1 MMSNDDLITQAVS
14 LCGEGHHELIYLTRF
29 GSHLYGTNTNSSDT
43 DVKGLF
49 LPNIKELIL
58 GTSSKCLTFKS
69 NTGKEK
75 NNQDDVDIQLWSLQY
90 WFKLL
95 EKGDTNALDLLY
107 AHTNQECHLYQ
118 SNTLDFVG
126 DMEEIHRYVYDTARI
141 QGYLGYIMQQTK
153 KYSIKGSRLNAIKK
167 VYDWLTKAHPKILE
181 FKLDFWMTEILKEC
195 GDASYCFEKVIN
207 GSRSLVLCGKVHMGG
222 ITMQEF
228 ASRVTGDFERY
239 GQRAIQ
245 AANNE
250 GVDWK
255 AVSHALRCLYQ
266 TQQLLKSK
274 RISFPLPCAD
284 MLLEVKRGEV
294 PWADC
299 EKILVEGLEE
309 IKALQDAYP
318 PEENLYNPRV
328 GRQYI
333 LSCYLEEN

>member
-1 MMSNDDLITQAVS
+1 MKSNDDLIMQALS
-14 LCGEGHHELIYLTRF
+14 LCGKGQHELIYLTRF
-29 GSHLYGTNTNSSDT
+29 GSHLFGTNTDSSDT

-49 LPNIKELIL
+49 LPNLKELIL
-58 GTSSKCLTFKS
+58 GTAPKCLTFKS

-75 NNQDDVDIQLWSLQY
+75 NTQDDVDIQLWSLQY

-95 EKGDTNALDLLY
+95 EMGDTNAIDLLY

-118 SNTLDFVG
+118 SDTLDFVG
-126 DMEEIHRYVYDTARI
+126 DMEEIHHYVCDITRA

-153 KYSIKGSRLNAIKK
+153 KYSIKGSRLNAIKV
-167 VYDWLTKAHPKILE
+167 VYDWLMKAHPKILE

-195 GDASYCFEKVIN
+195 GDASYCFEKAIN
-207 GSRSLVLCGKVHMGG
+207 GVRSLVLCGKAHMGS

-228 ASRVTGDFERY
+228 TSRVTGDFERY

-245 AANNE
+245 AANND

-266 TQQLLKSK
+266 TQFLLKTG
-274 RISFPLPCAD
+274 RVSFPLPCAS
-284 MLLEVKRGEV
+284 MLLDVKQGKI

-299 EKILVEGLEE
+299 EKILVEGMEE
-309 IKALQDAYP
+309 VKAMQDAFP
-318 PEENLYNPRV
+318 PENNLYDPNV
-328 GRQYI
+328 GRHYT
-333 LSCYLEEN
+333 LSCYLEE

>member
-1 MMSNDDLITQAVS
+1 MWTDEQLVEKAEGMCAT
-14 LCGEGHHELIYLTRF
+14 EGHELLYLTHF
-29 GSHLYGTNTNSSDT
+29 GSRLYGTNTEASDT
-43 DVKGLF
+43 DVKGIFLPSTRSLF
-49 LPNIKELIL
+49 LGKTCKHL
-58 GTSSKCLTFKS
+58 SFKS
-69 NTGKEK
+69 KEGDGK
-75 NNQDDVDIQLWSLQY
+75 NSPDDVDIQLWSVQY

-95 EKGDTNALDLLY
+95 GMGDTNALDLLY
-107 AHTNQECHLYQ
+107 AHTNPKCFLQDDWSLV
-118 SNTLDFVG
+118 NDLL
-126 DMEEIHRYVYDTARI
+126 EIHRYLYDPAKV

-181 FKLDFWMTEILKEC
+181 FKLDFWMTEILAEC
-195 GDASYCFEKVIN
+195 GDASYCFEKVVN

-228 ASRVTGDFERY
+228 ATRVTGDFERY

-245 AANNE
+245 AASNE

-266 TQQLLKSK
+266 MHQLLTTGWGV
-274 RISFPLPCAD
+274 SFPLPCAD
-284 MLLEVKRGEV
+284 KLLEVKQGKV

-299 EKILVEGLEE
+299 EKILVDGLEE

-318 PEENLYNPRV
+318 PEKNLYDPRV
-328 GRQYI
+328 GDEFI
-333 LSCYLEEN
+333 LSCYVEV